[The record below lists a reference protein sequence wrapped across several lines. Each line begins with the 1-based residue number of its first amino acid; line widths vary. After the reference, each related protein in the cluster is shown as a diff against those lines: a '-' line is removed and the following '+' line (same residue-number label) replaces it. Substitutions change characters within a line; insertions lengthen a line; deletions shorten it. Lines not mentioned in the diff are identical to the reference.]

1 MITDHRKYSDQ
12 LINRIAQEIDM
23 GMVCFLNPDTLEVE
37 SAMGESYIYGDEEEF
52 NQEIYDK
59 VNKWGKHIRITP
71 LESYDSFKIME
82 KFIENGIPDKDRLKD
97 NLWNAISGRKPFKHF
112 KYIID
117 NSPYRQNW
125 FDFKLEEL
133 EKYVREELDDHL

>member
-23 GMVCFLNPDTLEVE
+23 GMVCFLNPETLEVE

-59 VNKWGKHIRITP
+59 VDKWGKHIRITP

-112 KYIID
+112 KSIID
-117 NSPYRQNW
+117 NSPYHQNW
-125 FDFKLEEL
+125 LDFKLEEL